1 MCFFLFKLMIRNNY
15 TCGIDIGTNSTKVVV
30 VGFDKGKKEP
40 VVLATGTSET
50 KGMRFG
56 YIKNVDAT
64 AESIR
69 KAVKQAENILGIKIR
84 RAYVSIGGVSLSSIV
99 STGSVIISK
108 ADQEITNLDVT
119 KAIAN
124 SEENLEILNKKIIH
138 TIPIAYKLDGKD
150 IYARPEG
157 LRGIKLE
164 VKTLFITCL
173 KQNME
178 DLITALT
185 LAKIDIEEITASP
198 IITGNI
204 LLNNKQKVAGCV
216 LVDIGFETVSTVVFE
231 NNLPISVSVFP
242 IGSMDITKDIALG
255 LRISLE
261 EAESIKLGSVIGGDY
276 SKKKIDE
283 IIEARLGDIFELV
296 GNNLKRLKRFELLP
310 AGIIITGGGSAINNI
325 EEIARNQLKLPVRV
339 GPIDYS
345 LNNKFKIRDNS
356 WYTALGL
363 ALSTSDEFSND
374 QISNSVGGNMT
385 ELKKF
390 FKSIFSQL
398 LP

>member
-1 MCFFLFKLMIRNNY
+1 MIKNNY
-15 TCGIDIGTNSTKVVV
+15 TCGIDIGTHSTKVVV
-30 VGFDKGKKEP
+30 VGFDKGKTEP
-40 VVLATGTSET
+40 TVIATGMSET

-56 YIKNVDAT
+56 YIKDVDVVSL
-64 AESIR
+64 SIK
-69 KAVKQAENILGIKIR
+69 KAIKQAENIQGIKIR
-84 RAYVSIGGVSLSSIV
+84 RAYVSVGGISLASVVSS
-99 STGSVIISK
+99 GSVIISK
-108 ADQEITNLDVT
+108 ADQEITNFDVT

-124 SEENLEILNKKIIH
+124 SEENLDIVNRKIIH
-138 TIPIAYKLDGKD
+138 TIPLGFKLDGKD

-173 KQNME
+173 KQNID

-185 LAKIDIEEITASP
+185 LAKIDIEEIVASPLITASV
-198 IITGNI
+198 
-204 LLNNKQKVAGCV
+204 LLGNKQKVAGCV
-216 LVDIGFETVSTVVFE
+216 LVDIGAETVETAVFE
-231 NNLPISVSVFP
+231 NNLLISVSVFP

-255 LRISLE
+255 LKISLE

-276 SKKKIDE
+276 PKKKIDE

-296 GNNLKRLKRFELLP
+296 GNHLKRIKRNELLP
-310 AGIIITGGGSAINNI
+310 AGVIITGGGSGINNI
-325 EEIARNQLKLPVRV
+325 TEIAKNQLKLPARTEPV
-339 GPIDYS
+339 DS
-345 LNNKFKIRDNS
+345 TFKNKFKIRDSS

-363 ALSTSDEFSND
+363 ALSASDDYGANQLD
-374 QISNSVGGNMT
+374 NSMGGNIK
-385 ELKKF
+385 EVKSF

>member
-1 MCFFLFKLMIRNNY
+1 MIKNNI
-15 TCGIDIGTNSTKVVV
+15 TVGIDIGTHSTKVVV
-30 VGFDKGKKEP
+30 VGFSKGKKDP
-40 VVLATGTSET
+40 TVLATGISET

-64 AESIR
+64 AESIK
-69 KAVKQAENILGIKIR
+69 KAVKQAENILGVKIR
-84 RAYVSIGGVSLSSIV
+84 RAYISIGGISLNSIISS
-99 STGSVIISK
+99 GSVIISK
-108 ADQEITNLDVT
+108 ADQEITNLDVS

-124 SEENLEILNKKIIH
+124 SEENLDILNKKIIH
-138 TIPIAYKLDGKD
+138 TIPVGYKLDGKD

-173 KQNME
+173 KQNID
-178 DLITALT
+178 DLVTALT

-198 IITGNI
+198 LTTGNI
-204 LLNNKQKVAGCV
+204 LLGNKQKMAGCV
-216 LVDIGFETVSTVVFE
+216 LVDIGAETVSTAVFE
-231 NNLPISVSVFP
+231 NNLPMSVQVFP

-255 LRISLE
+255 LKISLE

-283 IIEARLGDIFELV
+283 IVEARLSDIFELV
-296 GNNLKRLKRFELLP
+296 GNHLKRLKRNELLP
-310 AGIIITGGGSAINNI
+310 AGIILTGGGSSINNI
-325 EEIARNQLKLPVRV
+325 TEIARSQLKLPARV
-339 GPIDYS
+339 EPIDS
-345 LNNKFKIRDNS
+345 TIKNKFKIRDAS

-363 ALSTSDEFSND
+363 ALSESEEFSND
-374 QISNSVGGNMT
+374 QSDNSVGGNIK
-385 ELKKF
+385 EVKSF

>member
-1 MCFFLFKLMIRNNY
+1 MIKNNY

-40 VVLATGTSET
+40 MILATGTSPT
-50 KGMRFG
+50 VGMRFG
-56 YIKNVDAT
+56 YITNVDTVAS
-64 AESIR
+64 SIG
-69 KAVKQAENILGIKIR
+69 KAVKQAENISGIKIR
-84 RAYVSIGGVSLSSIV
+84 RACVSIGGISLNSTV

-108 ADQEITNLDVT
+108 ADQEITNLDVS
-119 KAIAN
+119 KVIAN
-124 SEENLEILNKKIIH
+124 SEDNLDLLNRKIIH
-138 TIPIAYKLDGKD
+138 TVPISYKLDGKD
-150 IYARPEG
+150 IYVRPEG

-164 VKTLFITCL
+164 VKTLFVTCL

-178 DLITALT
+178 DLITAFS
-185 LAKIDIEEITASP
+185 LAKIDIEEIIASP
-198 IITGNI
+198 IITGNT
-204 LLNNKQKVAGCV
+204 LLGNKQKIAGCI
-216 LVDIGFETVSTVVFE
+216 LMDIGAETVSTCIFE
-231 NNLPISVSVFP
+231 NNLPISVSVFS

-276 SKKKIDE
+276 SKKKVDE
-283 IIEARLGDIFELV
+283 IIEARLSDIFELV
-296 GNNLKRLKRFELLP
+296 GNQLKRIKRFELLP
-310 AGIIITGGGSAINNI
+310 AGIIITGSGSYINNI
-325 EEIARNQLKLPVRV
+325 EEIARTQLKLPVKI
-339 GPIDYS
+339 GPVDSS

-363 ALSTSDEFSND
+363 ALSQSDEFSSDKLN
-374 QISNSVGGNMT
+374 NAGGNMK
-385 ELKKF
+385 EVKSF

>member
-1 MCFFLFKLMIRNNY
+1 MLKNNY

-30 VGFDKGKKEP
+30 VGLDKGKKEP
-40 VVLATGTSET
+40 AFLATGISET

-56 YIKNVDAT
+56 YVTNVDSV

-69 KAVKQAENILGIKIR
+69 KAVKQAENVLGIKIR
-84 RAYVSIGGVSLSSIV
+84 RAYVSLGGVSLSSVV

-108 ADQEITNLDVT
+108 ADQEITNLDVA

-124 SEENLEILNKKIIH
+124 SEENLDILNKKIIH
-138 TIPIAYKLDGKD
+138 TIPLGYKLDGKD

-164 VKTLFITCL
+164 VKTLFIVCL

-185 LAKIDIEEITASP
+185 LAKIDIEEIIASP
-198 IITGNI
+198 MVTSNV
-204 LLNNKQKVAGCV
+204 LLSTKQKIAGCV
-216 LVDIGFETVSTVVFE
+216 LIDIGSETVGTAIFE
-231 NNLPISVSVFP
+231 NNLPISVSVFS
-242 IGSMDITKDIALG
+242 IGSMDITKDVALG
-255 LRISLE
+255 LKISLE

-276 SKKKIDE
+276 SKKKVDE

-296 GNNLKRLKRFELLP
+296 GNQLKRVKRNELLP
-310 AGIIITGGGSAINNI
+310 AGIIITGGGSSVNNI
-325 EEIARNQLKLPVRV
+325 AEIARNQLKLPTKL
-339 GPIDYS
+339 GPIDNS
-345 LNNKFKIRDNS
+345 LNNRFKVRDNS

-363 ALSTSDEFSND
+363 ALSEDNEFSGD
-374 QISNSVGGNMT
+374 QSNGTTGGNMK
-385 ELKKF
+385 EVKNF

>member
-1 MCFFLFKLMIRNNY
+1 MNKNNY
-15 TCGIDIGTNSTKVVV
+15 TCGIDVGTNSTKVVV
-30 VGFDKGKKEP
+30 MSFDKGRREP
-40 VVLATGTSET
+40 TVIATGISET

-56 YIKNVDAT
+56 YVTNVDT
-64 AESIR
+64 VAESIR

-84 RAYVSIGGVSLSSIV
+84 RAYISLGGVSLSSIV

-124 SEENLEILNKKIIH
+124 SEENLDIPNKKIIH
-138 TIPIAYKLDGKD
+138 TIPLGYKLDGKD

-164 VKTLFITCL
+164 VKTLFIICL

-198 IITGNI
+198 IVTGNV
-204 LLNNKQKVAGCV
+204 LLGSKQKIAGCV
-216 LVDIGFETVSTVVFE
+216 LVDIGSETVSTVVFE
-231 NNLPISVSVFP
+231 NNLPISVSVFS

-255 LRISLE
+255 LKISLE

-276 SKKKIDE
+276 SKKKVDE
-283 IIEARLGDIFELV
+283 IIEARLVDIFELV
-296 GNNLKRLKRFELLP
+296 DNQLKRLKRNELLP
-310 AGIIITGGGSAINNI
+310 AGVIITGGGSLVNNI
-325 EEIARNQLKLPVRV
+325 ADIARNQLKLPTRV
-339 GPIDYS
+339 GPIDNS
-345 LNNKFKIRDNS
+345 LNNKFKVRDNS

-363 ALSTSDEFSND
+363 ALSEDSEYSSDSSNNF
-374 QISNSVGGNMT
+374 QGGNVK
-385 ELKKF
+385 EVKNF

>member
-1 MCFFLFKLMIRNNY
+1 MIKNNY

-40 VVLATGTSET
+40 AILATGISET

-56 YIKNVDAT
+56 YVVNADAV

-69 KAVKQAENILGIKIR
+69 KAVKQVENILGIKIR
-84 RAYVSIGGVSLSSIV
+84 RAYVSIGGISVSSV
-99 STGSVIISK
+99 TSTGSVIISK

-119 KAIAN
+119 KVIAN
-124 SEENLEILNKKIIH
+124 SEENLDILNKKIIH
-138 TIPIAYKLDGKD
+138 TIPLSYKLDGKD

-157 LRGIKLE
+157 LRGVKLE
-164 VKTLFITCL
+164 VKTLFVVCL

-178 DLITALT
+178 DLITAFT
-185 LAKIDIEEITASP
+185 LAKIDIKEIIASP
-198 IITGNI
+198 IITGNT
-204 LLNNKQKVAGCV
+204 LLNNKQKIAGCV
-216 LVDIGFETVSTVVFE
+216 LTDIGSETVSTAVFE
-231 NNLPISVSVFP
+231 NGLPISVSVFP

-255 LRISLE
+255 LKISLE

-276 SKKKIDE
+276 SQKKVDE
-283 IIEARLGDIFELV
+283 IIEARLNDMFELV
-296 GNNLKRLKRFELLP
+296 ENNLKRLKRNELLP
-310 AGIIITGGGSAINNI
+310 AGIIITGGGSSVNNI
-325 EEIARNQLKLPVRV
+325 EEIARNQLRIPARV
-339 GPIDYS
+339 GPMDYS
-345 LNNKFKIRDNS
+345 LNNKFKVRDNS

-363 ALSTSDEFSND
+363 ALSTTNEFLDDHSN
-374 QISNSVGGNMT
+374 NSVRENMS

-390 FKSIFSQL
+390 FKNIFSQL